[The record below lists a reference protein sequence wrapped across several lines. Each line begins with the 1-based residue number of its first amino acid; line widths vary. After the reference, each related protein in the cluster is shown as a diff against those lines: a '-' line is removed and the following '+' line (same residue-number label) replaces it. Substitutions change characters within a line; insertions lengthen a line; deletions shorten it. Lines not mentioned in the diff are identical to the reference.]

1 MLMKIPDTITAKVRE
16 FYRWH
21 TDNSYTADS
30 EDLAHFLEQ
39 ALKDV
44 RRETIEEVRI
54 VALSVAEEISG
65 LSGLVNGFQHRGYAT
80 ERQESEIYFE
90 GFKDGR
96 DMMRIDFSLPS
107 GRFARR
113 LREALDNIPT
123 V

>member
-1 MLMKIPDTITAKVRE
+1 MKIPDTITAKVRE
-16 FYRWH
+16 FRAKAEVINDTLWYVNPS
-21 TDNSYTADS
+21 DI
-30 EDLAHFLEQ
+30 EQ
-39 ALKDV
+39 ALLDV

-54 VALSVAEEISG
+54 VALNVAEEISG
-65 LSGLVNGFQHRGYAT
+65 LPELVNGFQHRGYAT

-113 LREALDNIPT
+113 LREVLDNTPT

>member
-1 MLMKIPDTITAKVRE
+1 MTILMTILK
-16 FYRWH
+16 
-21 TDNSYTADS
+21 YTFDYTQ
-30 EDLAHFLEQ
+30 Q
-39 ALKDV
+39 AQPPQDV
-44 RRETIEEVRI
+44 RRETIEEACI
-54 VALSVAEEISG
+54 VALNVAEEISG
-65 LSGLVNGFQHRGYAT
+65 LSELVNGFQHRGYAT

-113 LREALDNIPT
+113 LREVLDNTPT